1 MEFSIFPKH
10 EDLLKKFVE
19 IRLHTDHKN
28 EELKK
33 TAVQLQKKMAGTE
46 ALPIYIL
53 VDPAQPDVVVS
64 KIEGADPPGST
75 RFADWLKSG
84 SGRPSMST
92 SPARDAKNC

>member
-33 TAVQLQKKMAGTE
+33 TAVQLQKKMAGTLTILWCAETNRPRALE
-46 ALPIYIL
+46 AR
-53 VDPAQPDVVVS
+53 
-64 KIEGADPPGST
+64 KIPGA
-75 RFADWLKSG
+75 RVL
-84 SGRPSMST
+84 
-92 SPARDAKNC
+92 N